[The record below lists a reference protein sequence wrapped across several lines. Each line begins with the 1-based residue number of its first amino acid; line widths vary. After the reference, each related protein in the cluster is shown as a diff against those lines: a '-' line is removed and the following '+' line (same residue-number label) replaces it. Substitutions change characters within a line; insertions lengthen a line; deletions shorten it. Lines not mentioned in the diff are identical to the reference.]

1 MRYDTPVYFQ
11 RITTGAY
18 DPSTGDYGPDG
29 ATETEVWASVLPT
42 QRETLR
48 LLYGELRQDSVTI
61 HIQNRYE
68 GLFDRV
74 RIGNKVYR
82 VDSRRGF
89 RVKESFVL
97 SEVP

>member
-11 RITTGAY
+11 RITAGEY

-29 ATETEVWASVLPT
+29 APETEVWASVLPT

-48 LLYGELRQDSVTI
+48 LLYGELRQNSVTI
-61 HIQNRYE
+61 HIQSHYE
-68 GLFDRV
+68 GVFDGV

-82 VDSRRGF
+82 VDSRRRF